1 MEGYGITR
9 GRLSRYRLFWTKNI
23 YDRQGAEQMFFSA
36 VRENCAYHYRHCRE
50 YRKILRRSGFR
61 PGHLESSRD
70 IGRIPVLPTL
80 FFKHHAIYSI
90 APECTWLKTT
100 SSGTSGTASQVNFD
114 GGALLCGLGMVAR
127 TVSKGDYCP
136 SDRPVTLYS
145 AMNPTEITARRL
157 PEVFS
162 GPLFSH
168 RLSAG
173 IMP

>member
-50 YRKILRRSGFR
+50 YRKILKRSGFR

-100 SSGTSGTASQVNFD
+100 SSGTSGTASQVNF
-114 GGALLCGLGMVAR
+114 
-127 TVSKGDYCP
+127 
-136 SDRPVTLYS
+136 
-145 AMNPTEITARRL
+145 
-157 PEVFS
+157 
-162 GPLFSH
+162 
-168 RLSAG
+168 
-173 IMP
+173 